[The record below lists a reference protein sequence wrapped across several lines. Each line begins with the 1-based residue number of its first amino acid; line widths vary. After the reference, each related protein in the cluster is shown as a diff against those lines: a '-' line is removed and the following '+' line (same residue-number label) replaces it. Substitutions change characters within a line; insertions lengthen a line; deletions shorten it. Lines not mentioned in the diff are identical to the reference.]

1 MPHNRQYAA
10 FISYSHRDERWA
22 RWLQRALELYRVPK
36 RLKGTAGEHGE
47 IPARLRPVFR
57 DREELPAGADLSEKI
72 QSALRQSRFLVV
84 VCSPAAASSS
94 WVAQEILEFKRL
106 GGASRVLSLIVD
118 GEPGSGGDEECFP
131 EGLRF
136 QLDEQGALSDLPAEP
151 IAADVRPGKD
161 GKSLAR
167 LKLIAGML
175 GVGLDDLRRREQL
188 RKQRNLAYITGAS
201 LAGMIVAGWLA
212 WTAMLARDDAQRRQ
226 AQAEDLVDY
235 MLNDLHAELNAVG
248 RLDAM
253 SATARKA
260 MSYFAALDPRDL
272 TDEALQGRAEA
283 LRQIGDIHRT
293 QFEYDDA
300 ASAFAEAHRMDSE
313 LLDRAP
319 NDTQRRFNLGQS
331 EFWLGYVSYEKG
343 DYPTATEHLSRY
355 LDISRAL
362 YEVDPENADW
372 VMELGYAHN
381 NLAAVYRET
390 GDLDEALDHMK
401 EVVRLNRLAIDL
413 QPDDPGLQVD
423 LAASLS
429 WMGTVQRGNG
439 QLAES
444 ARNRTA
450 SRELYQTLLGSD
462 PDNAHLKDE
471 LAYAWRGEGL
481 ASGLVGLDDASF
493 AAYRQSLS
501 GFDELIRIDPENT
514 RWARD
519 RMETT
524 SEFIL
529 AQMAADRPE
538 IARFEALLANLE
550 NLRIRTSQTGE
561 VASPQRY
568 GRQLRAEAVAGLGQM
583 EADPDAGR
591 QKIQAALDALLELQS
606 SEAADPDIN
615 LWLVEVVLIYLDAGL
630 TLPAKELRALVDAF
644 ADRVKSIE
652 DPLYLSA
659 LARAWFVLGEVDRAR
674 PLVGRLLDSGFK
686 SKRFERVCRQVGV
699 CSHE

>member
-1 MPHNRQYAA
+1 MPHDRQYTA
-10 FISYSHRDERWA
+10 FISYSHQDERWA

-36 RLKGTAGEHGE
+36 RLRGTAGERGE
-47 IPARLRPVFR
+47 IPGRLRPVFR
-57 DREELPAGADLSEKI
+57 DRDELPAGADLSERI
-72 QSALRQSRFLVV
+72 QSALRHSRFLIV
-84 VCSPAAASSS
+84 VCSPAAARSS

-118 GEPGSGGDEECFP
+118 GEPGAGGDQECFP
-131 EGLRF
+131 EVLRF
-136 QLDEQGALSDLPAEP
+136 QLDERGVVSDAPAEP
-151 IAADVRPGKD
+151 IAADLRPGKD

-188 RKQRNLAYITGAS
+188 RKQRRLAYIAGAS
-201 LAGMIVAGWLA
+201 LAGMVVMGWLA
-212 WTAMLARDDAQRRQ
+212 WTAVLARDDAQRRQ

-235 MLNDLHAELNAVG
+235 MLNDLHAELEAVG

-272 TDEALQGRAEA
+272 TDQALQGRAEA
-283 LRQIGDIHRT
+283 LRQIGNIHHT

-300 ASAFAEAHRMDSE
+300 AAAFAEAHRMDSE

-319 NDTQRRFNLGQS
+319 DDTQRKFNLGQS

-343 DYPTATEHLSRY
+343 DYPTAIQHLTRY
-355 LDISRAL
+355 LDISQAL

-413 QPDDPGLQVD
+413 QPDDPDLRVD
-423 LAASLS
+423 LAVSLS

-450 SRELYQTLLGSD
+450 SRELYQALLSSD

-481 ASGLVGLDDASF
+481 ALRLLGLDDESF
-493 AAYRQSLS
+493 AAYQQSLN
-501 GFDELIRIDPENT
+501 GFDELIRIDSENV

-524 SEFIL
+524 SEFML
-529 AQMAADRPE
+529 AQMAADRPGMVGSDD
-538 IARFEALLANLE
+538 LLTSLDSLDA
-550 NLRIRTSQTGE
+550 RTSRSGE

-568 GRQLRAEAVAGLGQM
+568 GRQLLAEAVAGLAQL
-583 EADPDAGR
+583 ETDPDAGR
-591 QKIQAALDALLELQS
+591 QRIQAALDALRELQS
-606 SEAADPDIN
+606 GEAADPDIN
-615 LWLVEVVLIYLDAGL
+615 LWLVEVVLIHFDAGL
-630 TLPAKELRALVDAF
+630 TLPHEELRALVEAF
-644 ADRVKSIE
+644 AARVESID

-659 LARAWFVLGEVDRAR
+659 TARAWFVLGEADRAR
-674 PLVGRLLDSGFK
+674 PIVMRLFESGFN
-686 SKRFERVCRQVGV
+686 SKRFDRVCLQAGI
-699 CSHE
+699 CPPE